1 VGRMDKHAVAWLAG
15 ALIVL
20 AAGCGGGGETKTV
33 TVESDQKA
41 KPETTAT
48 ATPTAASDA
57 SGTPV
62 AEAETSV
69 DGDRVQFIVTEL
81 RRSGPTVI
89 LNAQLKMVEAAQTE
103 SAQINETF
111 NDGLNQP
118 LTSGDATEGIDVF
131 DGVALID
138 PVGRKKYLVA
148 RDADG
153 RCVCTNRLGNAF
165 VKADAPVELQATL
178 TAPPADVKQVDLYV
192 PRVKTFRAVPLAE

>member
-1 VGRMDKHAVAWLAG
+1 MKRRAIAWLAG

-20 AAGCGGGGETKTV
+20 VAGCGGGGKTKTV

-41 KPETTAT
+41 KPEGTAT
-48 ATPTAASDA
+48 ATPTATGAA

-62 AEAETSV
+62 VEAETSV

-89 LNAQLKMVEAAQTE
+89 LNAQLKLVQAAQNDA
-103 SAQINETF
+103 AQVNDTF
-111 NDGLNQP
+111 NDGLDQP
-118 LTSGDATEGIDVF
+118 LSSGDGNEGIDVF

-138 PVGRKKYLVA
+138 PVGKKKYLVA
-148 RDADG
+148 RDSDG
-153 RCVCTNRLGNAF
+153 RCVCTNRLGNGF
-165 VKADAPVELQATL
+165 VKEDAPVELQATL
-178 TAPPADVKQVDLYV
+178 TAPPADVKQVDLFV